1 MVCLLSVHCR
11 IDAALFPPITDCTDL
26 VGQVTSAAVANQI
39 RKMREA
45 GYLVA
50 LKEGGREYSLNF
62 IDNRLT
68 RLVLD
73 QMENEGLLPIR
84 VDDLANGRTK

>member
-1 MVCLLSVHCR
+1 VVPS
-11 IDAALFPPITDCTDL
+11 
-26 VGQVTSAAVANQI
+26 AVANQI

-45 GYLVA
+45 GLLVA
-50 LKEGGREYSLNF
+50 IRENGREYSINF
-62 IDNRLT
+62 INNELT

-84 VDDLANGRTK
+84 VNDMTKGKSK